1 MHRTIG
7 ASLAILSA
15 AVCAQAP
22 SAASLPS
29 ASAEGNGNPLG
40 LSIHHVT
47 MGVASIDRERAFY
60 RDVLGFQVGP
70 FHKRPRYD
78 HQQMLIPGF
87 RIDMIES
94 KGSTRPARTMGT
106 DMQGWL
112 HVALSVPNTADAY
125 ERLKAQG
132 APVSIGHMDGP
143 EIGSFFVTDPEG
155 NRLEL
160 ARSSVEVFKN

>member
-1 MHRTIG
+1 MHRTLFVG
-7 ASLAILSA
+7 LAILTASA
-15 AVCAQAP
+15 CAQVPAAAP
-22 SAASLPS
+22 TPSDSAAST
-29 ASAEGNGNPLG
+29 GNPLG

-60 RDVLGFQVGP
+60 RDVLGFQVGS
-70 FHKRPRYD
+70 FNKRPHYD

-94 KGSTRPARTMGT
+94 RGSTRPAHTMGT

-112 HVALSVPNTADAY
+112 HVALTVSNTSAAY
-125 ERLKAQG
+125 ERLKAAG
-132 APVSIGHMDGP
+132 VPVSIGHMDGAQ
-143 EIGSFFVTDPEG
+143 IGSFFVTDPEG

-160 ARSSVEVFKN
+160 AGPVFGKSL